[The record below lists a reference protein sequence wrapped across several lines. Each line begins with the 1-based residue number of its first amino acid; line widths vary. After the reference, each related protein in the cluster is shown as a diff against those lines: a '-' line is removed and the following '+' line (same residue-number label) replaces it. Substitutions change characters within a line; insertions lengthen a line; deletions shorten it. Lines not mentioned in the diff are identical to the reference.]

1 MNSVDRAAA
10 IIAEEWGTFSALD
23 LCGHEIGIARALRRA
38 GLLMPDGMNT
48 QTETVCIEFP
58 DGTTLY
64 GTVTAESAEV
74 DGHVRVVTKT
84 VRVHPGGSMTTTGRA
99 EHQALEAADAVD

>member
-1 MNSVDRAAA
+1 MTNIDRAAE
-10 IIAEEWGTFSALD
+10 IIAEEWGTFSTRD

-48 QTETVCIEFP
+48 QAEAVCIEFP
-58 DGTTLY
+58 DGATLY
-64 GTVTAESAEV
+64 GTVTTESTET

-84 VRVHPGGSMTTTGRA
+84 VRVHP
-99 EHQALEAADAVD
+99 EEA